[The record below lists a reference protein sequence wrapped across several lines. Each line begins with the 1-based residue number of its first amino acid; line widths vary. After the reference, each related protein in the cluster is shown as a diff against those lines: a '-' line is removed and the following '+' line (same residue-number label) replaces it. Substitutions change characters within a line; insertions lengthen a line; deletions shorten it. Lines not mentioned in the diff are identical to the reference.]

1 MAGIERHPAG
11 AFCWVELATTDAT
24 AAKAFYGGLFGWTPE
39 DMAMAPGQT
48 YTMLKLAGLELG
60 AMYTLTDDMLKQG
73 VPPHWMLYVNVESV
87 DETIAKVAA
96 AGGQVV
102 MGPHDVPGAGRMA
115 VLRDPQ
121 GAVVSI
127 WQPGNHIGIRIAGVV
142 GTLCWSE
149 LATTDRAKAREFYAA
164 VFGWGA
170 KIGYMEPVEYTQWM
184 VGEMPVG
191 GMLEMTEEWH
201 GAPPHWMPYFLVADC
216 DASAENAAELEG
228 KVVVPP
234 MDVPK
239 VGRFAVLGDPQGAHF
254 SVIHP
259 TAEE

>member
-1 MAGIERHPAG
+1 
-11 AFCWVELATTDAT
+11 VELGTTDAT

-39 DMAMAPGQT
+39 DMPMASGE

-60 AMYTLTDDMLKQG
+60 AMYTLTEEMRRQG
-73 VPPHWMLYVNVESV
+73 VPPNWMLYVNVGSV
-87 DETIAKVAA
+87 DDTVAKVAA

-102 MGPHDVPGAGRMA
+102 TGPFDVADAGRMA
-115 VLRDPQ
+115 VIRDPQ

-127 WQPGNHIGIRIAGVV
+127 WQPKNHIGIRIAGVV

-164 VFGWGA
+164 VFGWGT
-170 KIGYMEPVEYTQWM
+170 KISHMEPVEYTQWM
-184 VGEMPVG
+184 AGEMPAG
-191 GMLEMTEEWH
+191 GMLEMTGEWH

-216 DASAENAAELEG
+216 DASAGKAAELGGEI
-228 KVVVPP
+228 VVPP

-239 VGRFAVLGDPQGAHF
+239 VGRFAVLCDPQGANF

>member
-1 MAGIERHPAG
+1 MRGIERHPAG
-11 AFCWVELATTDAT
+11 AFCWVELGTTDAT

-39 DMAMAPGQT
+39 DMPMAPGQT

-60 AMYTLTDDMLKQG
+60 AMYTLTEEMRRQG
-73 VPPHWMLYVNVESV
+73 VPPNWMLYVNVGSV
-87 DETIAKVAA
+87 DEMIAKVAA
-96 AGGQVV
+96 AGGEVV
-102 MGPHDVPGAGRMA
+102 TGPFDVADAGRMA

-127 WQPGNHIGIRIAGVV
+127 WQPKNHIGIRIAGVV

-149 LATTDRAKAREFYAA
+149 LATTDRAKAREFYTA

-170 KIGYMEPVEYTQWM
+170 RISHMEPVEYTQWM
-184 VGEMPVG
+184 AGEMPAG

-216 DASAENAAELEG
+216 DASAEKAAELG
-228 KVVVPP
+228 GQVVVPP
-234 MDVPK
+234 MDVPQ
-239 VGRFAVLGDPQGAHF
+239 VGRFAVLCDPQGAHF
-254 SVIHP
+254 SVIQP
-259 TAEE
+259 PARE

>member
-1 MAGIERHPAG
+1 MPGIERHPAG
-11 AFCWVELATTDAT
+11 AFCWVELGTTDAT

-39 DMAMAPGQT
+39 DMPMASGE

-60 AMYTLTDDMLKQG
+60 AMYTLTEEMRRQG
-73 VPPHWMLYVNVESV
+73 VPPNWMLYVNVGSV
-87 DETIAKVAA
+87 DDTVAKVAA

-102 MGPHDVPGAGRMA
+102 TGPFDVADAGRMA

-121 GAVVSI
+121 GALVSI
-127 WQPGNHIGIRIAGVV
+127 WQPKNHIGIRIAGVV

-149 LATTDRAKAREFYAA
+149 LATTDRVMAREFYAT

-170 KIGYMEPVEYTQWM
+170 RISHMAPVEYTQWM
-184 VGEMPVG
+184 AGEMPAG

-216 DASAENAAELEG
+216 DASAEKAAELG
-228 KVVVPP
+228 GQVVVPP

-239 VGRFAVLGDPQGAHF
+239 VGRFAVLCDPQGACF

-259 TAEE
+259 TTEE

>member
-1 MAGIERHPAG
+1 MAGIERHPGG

-24 AAKAFYGGLFGWTPE
+24 AAKAFYGGLFGWTPD
-39 DMAMAPGQT
+39 DMSMGQGQT

-60 AMYTLTDDMLKQG
+60 AMYTLTEEMRRQG
-73 VPPHWMLYVNVESV
+73 VPPNWMLYVNVESV
-87 DETIAKVAA
+87 DQTIAKAAA

-102 MGPHDVPGAGRMA
+102 AGPFDVGDAGRMA

-127 WQPGNHIGIRIAGVV
+127 WQDKKHIGIRIAGVV

-149 LATTDRAKAREFYAA
+149 LATTDRAKAREFYTTA
-164 VFGWGA
+164 FGWGA
-170 KIGYMEPVEYTQWM
+170 KISQMGPVEYTEWM
-184 VGEMPVG
+184 AGEMPAG

-216 DASAENAAELEG
+216 DVSAEKAAELGG

-234 MDVPK
+234 RDVPK
-239 VGRFAVLGDPQGAHF
+239 ICRFAVLCDPQGAYF
-254 SVIHP
+254 SVIKP
-259 TAEE
+259 TTEE